1 MYDVRGSHRIDA
13 PAAPARQAEI
23 VKDRRRPGRTYNTCP
38 ALVPLLRNPTA
49 GSAAGNL
56 VPVDSFQIAA
66 ASAASAYPADV
77 WLSLT
82 AREQSAAIYREMRKL
97 DVAYAALSSMESQAD
112 RQRGLLAAFAC

>member
-1 MYDVRGSHRIDA
+1 MYDIRGSHRIDA

-23 VKDRRRPGRTYNTCP
+23 VKDRRRPGRTHNASP

-49 GSAAGNL
+49 GSAASNL

-77 WLSLT
+77 WLSLS
-82 AREQSAAIYREMRKL
+82 AREISAAIYREMRRL
-97 DVAYAALSSMESQAD
+97 DLAYAALSSMGEPS
-112 RQRGLLAAFAC
+112 

>member
-1 MYDVRGSHRIDA
+1 MYDVRGSHLIDT

-23 VKDRRRPGRTYNTCP
+23 VKDRRRPGRTHNASP
-38 ALVPLLRNPTA
+38 ALVPLLRHPTA
-49 GSAAGNL
+49 GLVAGNL

-77 WLSLT
+77 WLSLS

-97 DVAYAALSSMESQAD
+97 DAAYAALSLIGSQDD
-112 RQRGLLAAFAC
+112 RQKELLAACAC

>member
-23 VKDRRRPGRTYNTCP
+23 VKDRRRPGRAHNASP

-49 GSAAGNL
+49 ESAAGNL

-66 ASAASAYPADV
+66 ASAFPADV
-77 WLSLT
+77 WLSLS
-82 AREQSAAIYREMRKL
+82 ARNYPQPSTVKCT
-97 DVAYAALSSMESQAD
+97 SWT
-112 RQRGLLAAFAC
+112 

>member
-77 WLSLT
+77 WLSLST
-82 AREQSAAIYREMRKL
+82 RELSAAIYREMRKL
-97 DVAYAALSSMESQAD
+97 DVAYAALSLMGEPS
-112 RQRGLLAAFAC
+112 